1 MSNPEL
7 VTTIISIVLSIT
19 SAALGYLSKKNAKA
33 KKYYQSYLK
42 VETKIKEL
50 CVIAEANY
58 KKGDQKKKYV
68 IANISIY
75 LKENNINLPEE
86 VINKIIESVIS
97 ISKNINAEGQSRT

>member
-1 MSNPEL
+1 
-7 VTTIISIVLSIT
+7 
-19 SAALGYLSKKNAKA
+19 
-33 KKYYQSYLK
+33 
-42 VETKIKEL
+42 
-50 CVIAEANY
+50 
-58 KKGDQKKKYV
+58 V